1 MTNAL
6 FELIEQY
13 DIITIYRHVSPDS
26 DALGSQFGLKQWIQ
40 DTYPNKQ
47 VYALGNNRSSV
58 DDKVYPAM
66 DEVSDDVVKN
76 SLAIILDTANSQRI
90 DDQRYKLARYRLKID
105 HHIYVE
111 TYADVE
117 VIDEHMGATCEI
129 LTTMFMEREVTLS
142 IACAQYLYMG
152 LITDTLRFTIS
163 ATTSNTLRCAAYL
176 VDCGADVV
184 KANEAN
190 FFTSMRQYKF
200 ENYLRSHC
208 VVKEDCLAYIIVNK
222 EDYEAFG
229 LTFEEAKEK
238 VFVMGGVFEFQI
250 WALFVEKEKDAEGNR
265 IYNASLRSQ
274 QKPINDIANAFHGGG
289 HRLACG
295 VKGLTKE
302 TIEQLLTALLARIK
316 GIQ

>member
-13 DIITIYRHVSPDS
+13 DIITIFRHVSPDS

-47 VYALGNNRSSV
+47 VYALGSNRSSEGGSAFP
-58 DDKVYPAM
+58 DM
-66 DEVSDDVVKN
+66 DEVSDDVVKE

-90 DDQRYKLARYRLKID
+90 DDQRFKLAAYRLKID

-117 VIDEHMGATCEI
+117 VINDHMGATCEI
-129 LTTMFMEREVTLS
+129 LSSMFMEHNIILS
-142 IACAQYLYMG
+142 KESAQYLYMG
-152 LITDTLRFTIS
+152 LIADTLRFSIS

-176 VDCGADVV
+176 VDCGVDVV

-190 FFTSMRQYKF
+190 FFTSLRQYKF
-200 ENYLRSHC
+200 ENYLRANC
-208 VVKEDCLAYIIVNK
+208 MVKDDCLAYIIVNR
-222 EDYEAFG
+222 EDYESFG

-238 VFVMGGVFEFQI
+238 VFVMGGVYDFQI
-250 WALFVEKEKDAEGNR
+250 WALFVEKEKNEQGER
-265 IYNASLRSQ
+265 IYNASLRSRRCA
-274 QKPINDIANAFHGGG
+274 INDIANAFHGGG

-295 VKGLTKE
+295 VKGLTTL
-302 TIEQLLTALLARIK
+302 TIEQLLNALLARIK